1 MILLMM
7 TSRSRTCLQALFS
20 VVDGDVLV
28 ELALAQ
34 QVDVEVE
41 AGLLVHRHLRVER
54 PHPGVQFNGHFRDD
68 PILSLIMFGVLRHVK
83 TYSSFLLSIETCPKI
98 PS

>member
-7 TSRSRTCLQALFS
+7 TFRTCLQALFG

-41 AGLLVHRHLRVER
+41 ARLLVHRHLRVER
-54 PHPGVQFNGHFRDD
+54 PHPGGQFNTHFRDV
-68 PILSLIMFGVLRHVK
+68 PKSCLGL
-83 TYSSFLLSIETCPKI
+83 ET
-98 PS
+98 